1 MMQRLIDEI
10 RSIVDVSDT
19 EVAAFTDSM
28 ETVIVPKGDYFLR
41 EGQVSRRMGYIGR
54 GLMMHYQI
62 HDGNECPT
70 GFTKEYE
77 WVAYLKSFTTGSPS
91 DTSIRALEDTE
102 LLVLTSETMARV
114 FELQPKFM
122 AVRSFYTDQ
131 FLVRTVEYLSDLA
144 NMKARDRYH
153 KFVEQNPDLLNRI
166 PQYLIAAYLG
176 MKPQSLSRLRGQRQ

>member
-1 MMQRLIDEI
+1 MSRQLIKEIKALTDVTDSDIADFMQSMQRLFI
-10 RSIVDVSDT
+10 
-19 EVAAFTDSM
+19 
-28 ETVIVPKGDYFLR
+28 PKGDCFLQV
-41 EGQVSRRMGYIGR
+41 GQVSRRMGYIER
-54 GLMMHYQI
+54 GLMIHYQM

-102 LLVLTSETMARV
+102 LLVLTSETMAKV

-131 FLVRTVEYLSDLA
+131 FLVRTVEHLSDLA

-176 MKPQSLSRLRGQRQ
+176 MRPQSLSRLRGQKR

>member
-10 RSIVDVSDT
+10 RSIADVSDT
-19 EVAAFTDSM
+19 EVAAFIESM
-28 ETVIVPKGDYFLR
+28 EAVTVPKGDYFLK
-41 EGQVSRRMGYIGR
+41 EGQVSRRMGYIER

-70 GFTKEYE
+70 GFTKEHE

-102 LLVLTSETMARV
+102 LLVLTGESMAKV

-153 KFVEQNPDLLNRI
+153 KFVEQNPDLQNRI

>member
-1 MMQRLIDEI
+1 MQRLIDEI
-10 RSIVDVSDT
+10 KSIVDVSDT
-19 EVAAFTDSM
+19 EVAAFLDSM
-28 ETVIVPKGDYFLR
+28 ETVIVPKGGYFLK

-91 DTSIRALEDTE
+91 DTSIRALEDAE

-122 AVRSFYTDQ
+122 AVRSFYTEQ
-131 FLVRTVEYLSDLA
+131 FLVRTVDYLSDLA

-176 MKPQSLSRLRGQRQ
+176 MKPQSLSRLRSPKR